1 MAVHNTDSCVT
12 CADFKEG
19 KQLFPSTEKK
29 RKKKEQTNGQKF
41 KSFVKDFYR
50 GETDGEISGR
60 AVVTR
65 RQDRRGS
72 EGQLK
77 RNFFT

>member
-12 CADFKEG
+12 CADFKEA
-19 KQLFPSTEKK
+19 KERKATIPLTEKRE

-50 GETDGEISGR
+50 GETDGGRSGR
-60 AVVTR
+60 AIVTR
-65 RQDRRGS
+65 SRIRSQDR
-72 EGQLK
+72 LAVK
-77 RNFFT
+77 K